1 MTEELKEKY
10 LERINALR
18 YIDDDFMTVCLA
30 DNIKAVELILRIV
43 LNRDDITVK
52 SVRTQVQLKNLQGR
66 SVGLD
71 ILAIDKEQNEINI
84 EIQRASSGAGAKRAA
99 YHSSLL
105 VSHML
110 EPQGD
115 VESMPESYVIFIT
128 ENDVLKGG
136 QSLYP
141 VERMVKIKDEYVLF
155 GDGTHILYVNGEYR
169 GDDAVGK
176 LMYDFFCN
184 NPDDMNYEEL
194 AKKARYFKRE
204 EEGVNTM
211 CKIFEEIK
219 EEGRVEGKEEGR
231 EEGLLEGAKKNQK
244 EIATRMIKENMSL
257 GDISRLT
264 ALPINVL
271 EELKKQFAQPI

>member
-1 MTEELKEKY
+1 MTKELKEEY

-30 DNIKAVELILRIV
+30 DNIEAVELILRIV
-43 LNRDDITVK
+43 LNRDDITVM
-52 SVRTQVQLKNLQGR
+52 SVRTQEQLKNLQGH

-71 ILAIDKEQNEINI
+71 VLAIDKERNEMNI
-84 EIQRASSGAGAKRAA
+84 EIQRANRGAGAKRAT

-110 EPQGD
+110 EPQGN
-115 VESMPESYVIFIT
+115 VEAMPESYVIFIT

-136 QSLYP
+136 QPLYP
-141 VERMVKIKDEYVLF
+141 VERMIKIKDEYVLF
-155 GDGTHILYVNGEYR
+155 GDGAHILYVNGEYR

-176 LMYDFFCN
+176 LMHDFFCN

-194 AKKARYFKRE
+194 AKKARYLKKD

-211 CKIFEEIK
+211 CKIFEEI
-219 EEGRVEGKEEGR
+219 R
-231 EEGLLEGAKKNQK
+231 EEGLIEGAKKNQK
-244 EIATRMIKENMSL
+244 EIAARMIKGNMSL
-257 GDISRLT
+257 EDVSKFT
-264 ALPINVL
+264 DLPINVL
-271 EELKKQFAQPI
+271 EELKKQFIQPV